1 VAVELAALEAVVA
14 RAGLVAGG
22 TEADRAGATAA
33 RAEAIVKGGP
43 AGGGARQEDLAATMA
58 DLVAVNGELWD
69 IEDRI
74 RDCERAGDFGPG
86 FVALA
91 RSVYRTNDRRA
102 ALKALL
108 NQLCGS
114 QLVEEKSYASAT
126 EADATQLPTIPSSPT
141 RSAARQRKRDQCQR
155 STTARGEVR
164 DEVRGEVPGC
174 FGC

>member
-1 VAVELAALEAVVA
+1 MELLVPVSAGELLDKITILQIKAERIGDPAKRANVAMELAALEAVAA

-33 RAEAIVKGGP
+33 RAAGIGKGGA
-43 AGGGARQEDLAATMA
+43 AGGGARLGDLAATMA

-74 RDCERAGDFGPG
+74 RDCERTGDFGPD

-114 QLVEEKSYASAT
+114 QLVEEKSYAAY
-126 EADATQLPTIPSSPT
+126 
-141 RSAARQRKRDQCQR
+141 
-155 STTARGEVR
+155 
-164 DEVRGEVPGC
+164 
-174 FGC
+174 